1 MMFMLR
7 MLQKHGSVKVGGK
20 FILHAQ
26 WQMGETSA
34 TKNYRPNSPY
44 YDHRNH
50 GIMIVASQT

>member
-1 MMFMLR
+1 MFMLR
-7 MLQKHGSVKVGGK
+7 MLREHGSVKVGGK

-34 TKNYRPNSPY
+34 TKNYRPNSLY